1 MTQLPDKTELG
12 LLPRLIAAGWFAG
25 FACVPIIF
33 FIVVFARGDTSAN
46 RSDSRG
52 LWFFAEL
59 PISIAAFCGF
69 TIGSR
74 ILDVIR
80 KTNPLRVMLRGI
92 AVAVSSYLGMI
103 VTNIVLAIMFSR
115 RESMGGQSILRGLQW
130 ILIMYGIGAIFIG
143 WIIVIAG
150 GIAGLLLSLTSQT
163 KILRATLIKAHR
175 VSRNTVYAWI
185 AAVALILFAANAL
198 ILLLPPERLFFR
210 ILDF

>member
-1 MTQLPDKTELG
+1 
-12 LLPRLIAAGWFAG
+12 
-25 FACVPIIF
+25 
-33 FIVVFARGDTSAN
+33 
-46 RSDSRG
+46 
-52 LWFFAEL
+52 
-59 PISIAAFCGF
+59 
-69 TIGSR
+69 
-74 ILDVIR
+74 
-80 KTNPLRVMLRGI
+80 MLRGI

-115 RESMGGQSILRGLQW
+115 GESMGGQSILKGLQW
-130 ILIMYGIGAIFIG
+130 ILIIYGIGAIFIG